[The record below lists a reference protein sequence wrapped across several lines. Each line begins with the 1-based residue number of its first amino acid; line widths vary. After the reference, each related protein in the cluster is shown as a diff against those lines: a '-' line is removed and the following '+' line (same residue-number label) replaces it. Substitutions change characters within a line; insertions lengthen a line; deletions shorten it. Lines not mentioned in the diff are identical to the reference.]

1 VIPGFEANNQY
12 RPIGSSTWVGLSK
25 TISHVLTT
33 PDLLRGNV
41 YQSPCCCAS
50 AQILFF
56 IVAGSEILPC
66 WSIKEALTSDVL
78 IIRISVSEVS
88 DGDPAHLAG
97 AMMMSVRYRDK
108 LIVMTQH
115 CPQTENVDS

>member
-1 VIPGFEANNQY
+1 MKNN
-12 RPIGSSTWVGLSK
+12 

-41 YQSPCCCAS
+41 YQPPCCCPS

-56 IVAGSEILPC
+56 NVTGSEILPC
-66 WSIKEALTSDVL
+66 WNIKEALTSDVL
-78 IIRISVSEVS
+78 IIRINVSEVP

-115 CPQTENVDS
+115 GPQTENVDS